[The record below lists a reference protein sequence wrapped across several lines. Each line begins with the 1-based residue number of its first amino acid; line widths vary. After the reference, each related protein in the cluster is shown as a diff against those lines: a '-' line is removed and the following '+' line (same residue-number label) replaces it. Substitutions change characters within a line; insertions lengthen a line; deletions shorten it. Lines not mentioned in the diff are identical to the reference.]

1 MDEVVDEV
9 VDEAAEEIKSEAATE
24 EAAVAKDAVAA
35 VAEWWWPVAEWWWL
49 VAEQHLVLILL
60 VVLEHRQDAVE
71 QLHLARRHQQHVV
84 PQGDLAALYD
94 VFECRHSQRRRSR
107 PPGNGCHR

>member
-35 VAEWWWPVAEWWWL
+35 VAEWWWPVAAWWWL

-71 QLHLARRHQQHVV
+71 QLHLARRLDE
-84 PQGDLAALYD
+84 DLVHRLVAS
-94 VFECRHSQRRRSR
+94 VRVER
-107 PPGNGCHR
+107 PLEEVTGGGRGRTWCPRP